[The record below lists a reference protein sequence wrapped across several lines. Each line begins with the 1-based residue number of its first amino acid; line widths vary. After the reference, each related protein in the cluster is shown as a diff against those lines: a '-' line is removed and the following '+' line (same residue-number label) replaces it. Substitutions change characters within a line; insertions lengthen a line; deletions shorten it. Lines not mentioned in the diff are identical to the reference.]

1 MQDTTIEFLADALE
15 RFGLQYLATI
25 GLDGKP
31 KVRPIQFMTLRD
43 QKMWF
48 CTNNKKSMYAEL
60 QSFPHVEIC
69 ASSLET
75 DQINS
80 RWVRF
85 SAEAVFPPQSELVSQ
100 VKKDIMEKSPIVHE
114 LYHDNPDNP
123 IFVVF
128 YLKNIKGAFQNLGHV
143 SGLEE
148 REDFAKPIT
157 FSM

>member
-43 QKMWF
+43 RKMWF
-48 CTNNKKSMYAEL
+48 CTNNKKSLYAEL

-128 YLKNIKGAFQNLGHV
+128 YQYCPK
-143 SGLEE
+143 
-148 REDFAKPIT
+148 
-157 FSM
+157 

>member
-1 MQDTTIEFLADALE
+1 MQDTTVELLADALE

-43 QKMWF
+43 RKMWF

-85 SAEAVFPPQSELVSQ
+85 SAEAVFPPRGS
-100 VKKDIMEKSPIVHE
+100 
-114 LYHDNPDNP
+114 
-123 IFVVF
+123 
-128 YLKNIKGAFQNLGHV
+128 AFQRGKYVAICLCAMQYRRNCPAGETHIHRAIRFQRLQKTSEGCVQRQLGRDLRQ
-143 SGLEE
+143 GL
-148 REDFAKPIT
+148 
-157 FSM
+157 